1 MSTYCQICGLPVQHD
16 HYVPAEDGDYFH
28 IWRGDGSDACEPIVA
43 FGPGHAWLRQA
54 VGLPFDDRSGE
65 TPVAGAVHDGYLT
78 DGEDDFDVTD
88 GFGDRVAL
96 HGACW
101 RLAGRPIA
109 WEPLEHLEPP
119 AEEEPYRQQLFDFD
133 AFVADGHGWMLVDP
147 DADSP
152 DGRRNRRRIVELLS
166 GPTPTATDSRQTVIR
181 S

>member
-1 MSTYCQICGLPVQHD
+1 MTAEVPPPISEPVLPSPGIVGRHRTRSAVSRPRPLGGTVGVMSTYCQICGLPVQHD

-109 WEPLEHLEPP
+109 WEPLEHL
-119 AEEEPYRQQLFDFD
+119 
-133 AFVADGHGWMLVDP
+133 
-147 DADSP
+147 
-152 DGRRNRRRIVELLS
+152 
-166 GPTPTATDSRQTVIR
+166 
-181 S
+181 